1 MHLFIENFYYP
12 DDKTILNWYLM
23 KFLEN
28 LNTDFI
34 NLNGNCNAIWIRF
47 LVLLQYGNVFDGVS
61 TMVWL
66 EAISYCFSS
75 EK

>member
-1 MHLFIENFYYP
+1 
-12 DDKTILNWYLM
+12 M

-28 LNTDFI
+28 LNTDFM

-61 TMVWL
+61 TMV
-66 EAISYCFSS
+66 
-75 EK
+75 